1 MSEKNTV
8 TKKEEKQTKEKVSF
22 TKWLDAHK
30 AHILVVLGALIA
42 FFTSL
47 EAFGGK
53 AAVYCTCVVA
63 FIELFV
69 FYIKNG
75 VTEAFLNMCVA
86 TIKMIV
92 DVLNGEYTKEV
103 NQTVHKETVDEKT
116 GEVKTTRRRKKVKVC
131 FLNEKMIRDYVK
143 NHK

>member
-1 MSEKNTV
+1 MADTTNTEK
-8 TKKEEKQTKEKVSF
+8 KEKVSF

-53 AAVYCTCVVA
+53 AAIYCTCVVA
-63 FIELFV
+63 FIECLV
-69 FYIKNG
+69 FYLKNG

-86 TIKMIV
+86 TVKMIV
-92 DVLNGEYTKEV
+92 DVLNGEYTKEI
-103 NQTVHKETVDEKT
+103 NKTVHKEVTDEET
-116 GEVKTTRRRKKVKVC
+116 GEVKKQRRRKKVKVC
-131 FLNEKMIRDYVK
+131 FLSEDMIRKYIEK
-143 NHK
+143 YK

>member
-1 MSEKNTV
+1 MKEKNMV
-8 TKKEEKQTKEKVSF
+8 VKKEEKQTKEKVDIKGWF
-22 TKWLDAHK
+22 TKHK
-30 AHILVVLGALIA
+30 SDIIVVLGALIA

-69 FYIKNG
+69 FYMKNG

-116 GEVKTTRRRKKVKVC
+116 GEVKTARRRKKVKVC

>member
-8 TKKEEKQTKEKVSF
+8 TKKEEKQTKEKASF
-22 TKWLDAHK
+22 TKWLDDHK
-30 AHILVVLGALIA
+30 AHILVVLGALIS

-53 AAVYCTCVVA
+53 AAVYCTCIVA

-69 FYIKNG
+69 FYMKNG

-131 FLNEKMIRDYVK
+131 FLNEKMIRDYIK

>member
-8 TKKEEKQTKEKVSF
+8 TKKEEKQTKEKVDIKAWF
-22 TKWLDAHK
+22 TKHK
-30 AHILVVLGALIA
+30 SKIIVILGALIS

-53 AAVYCTCVVA
+53 AAVYCTCV
-63 FIELFV
+63 
-69 FYIKNG
+69 FYMKNG

-103 NQTVHKETVDEKT
+103 NQTVHKEIVDEKT

-131 FLNEKMIRDYVK
+131 FLNEEMIRDYVK

>member
-8 TKKEEKQTKEKVSF
+8 TKKEEKQTKEKVDIKAWF
-22 TKWLDAHK
+22 TKHK
-30 AHILVVLGALIA
+30 SKIIVILGALIS

-69 FYIKNG
+69 FYMKNG

-103 NQTVHKETVDEKT
+103 NH
-116 GEVKTTRRRKKVKVC
+116 
-131 FLNEKMIRDYVK
+131 FFI
-143 NHK
+143 